1 MAINI
6 GSRPN
11 PVKTLKRAILVVI
24 ICASALLGSIGSL
37 GYYAPFQY
45 NLGHKIPPT
54 TRIAQGGELVDSSSN
69 VTTNTVQITRNNT
82 LTLTD
87 LFIETQQSVVQVSGT
102 ASDDNPSFGIS
113 LGSGFVYDNSGHII
127 TNYHVIAGSD
137 PNDIS
142 ITFID
147 GTVYRARVVGTDQY
161 SDLAV
166 LHVEDDVPAD
176 KLVPLPLGN
185 SSALRVGQE
194 VVAIGNPFGLS
205 GSMTEGIVSGL
216 NRLIPVYQDPF
227 SNVAA
232 PAFSIPDVIQTDA
245 AINPGNSGGPL
256 LDIQGEVVGINSA
269 IFSTTGGSA
278 GVGFAIPSNAIAEI
292 APVLIERGTFEHPW
306 LGVSGIDMTPEIA
319 EAIGLGEPRGFLV
332 IDAEPGGPAD
342 SAGIR
347 GGDTPVQLDG
357 REITLGGDV
366 ILAINDRDVR
376 KIDDMLGYLQQA
388 TQVGEIV
395 PLTVWREGQIIEI
408 DVTLGA
414 RPSLQ
419 ESP

>member
-1 MAINI
+1 MGA
-6 GSRPN
+6 
-11 PVKTLKRAILVVI
+11 LV
-24 ICASALLGSIGSL
+24 ASIGSL
-37 GYYAPFQY
+37 GYYSPFQY
-45 NLGHKIPPT
+45 DSGHKIPPAT
-54 TRIAQGGELVDSSSN
+54 TIAQGGELADSSPN
-69 VTTNTVQITRNNT
+69 VTTNSVQMTSIDS

-87 LFIETQQSVVQVSGT
+87 LFEETQQSVVQVSGI
-102 ASDDNPSFGIS
+102 SSEDNPFFGAS
-113 LGSGFVYDNSGHII
+113 LGSGFIYDNSGRII
-127 TNYHVIAGSD
+127 TNFHVIAGSNPD
-137 PNDIS
+137 DIS

-147 GTVYRARVVGTDQY
+147 GTVYRARVIGTDEY

-176 KLVPLPLGN
+176 KLIPLPLAN

-227 SNVAA
+227 SDVAA

-256 LDIQGEVVGINSA
+256 LNMQGEVVGINSA
-269 IFSTTGGSA
+269 IFSTTGGFA
-278 GVGFAIPSNAIAEI
+278 GVGFAVPSNTIAKI
-292 APVLIERGTFEHPW
+292 APILIERGTFQHPW

-332 IDAEPGGPAD
+332 IEAAPGGPAD
-342 SAGIR
+342 AAGVQ
-347 GGDTPVQLDG
+347 GGNTPVQLAG
-357 REITLGGDV
+357 REIVLGGDV
-366 ILAINDRDVR
+366 ILAIDDRDVR
-376 KIDDMLGYLQQA
+376 KIDDVLGYLQQA
-388 TQVGEIV
+388 TEVGETV
-395 PLTVWREGQIIEI
+395 TLTVWREGQTIQI

-419 ESP
+419 VSP

>member
-1 MAINI
+1 M
-6 GSRPN
+6 
-11 PVKTLKRAILVVI
+11 I
-24 ICASALLGSIGSL
+24 ICMGALMASIGSL
-37 GYYAPFQY
+37 GYYSPFQY
-45 NLGHKIPPT
+45 DLGHKVPPAT
-54 TRIAQGGELVDSSSN
+54 TIAQGGELADSSPN
-69 VTTNTVQITRNNT
+69 VTTNSVQMTSIDS

-87 LFIETQQSVVQVSGT
+87 LFEETQQSVVQVSGM
-102 ASDDNPSFGIS
+102 SSEDNPFFGAS
-113 LGSGFVYDNSGHII
+113 LGSGFIYDNSGHII
-127 TNYHVIAGSD
+127 TNFHVIAGSNPD
-137 PNDIS
+137 DIS

-166 LHVEDDVPAD
+166 LHVEDDVPAE
-176 KLVPLPLGN
+176 KLIPLPLGN

-227 SNVAA
+227 SDVAA

-256 LDIQGEVVGINSA
+256 LNMQGEVLGINSA
-269 IFSTTGGSA
+269 IFSTTGGFA
-278 GVGFAIPSNAIAEI
+278 GVGFAVPSNTIAKI
-292 APVLIERGTFEHPW
+292 APILIERGTFQHPW

-332 IDAEPGGPAD
+332 IEAAPGGPAD
-342 SAGIR
+342 AAGVR
-347 GGDTPVQLDG
+347 GGNTPMQLAG
-357 REITLGGDV
+357 REIVLGGDV
-366 ILAINDRDVR
+366 VLAIDDRGVR
-376 KIDDMLGYLQQA
+376 KIDDVLGYLQQA
-388 TQVGEIV
+388 TEVGETV
-395 PLTVWREGQIIEI
+395 TLTVWREGQTIQI

-419 ESP
+419 VSP

>member
-1 MAINI
+1 M
-6 GSRPN
+6 
-11 PVKTLKRAILVVI
+11 KRAILVVI
-24 ICASALLGSIGSL
+24 ICVSALLGSIGSL
-37 GYYAPFQY
+37 GYYAPSQY
-45 NLGHKIPPT
+45 NLGHKIPPAT
-54 TRIAQGGELVDSSSN
+54 TIAQGGELVDSSSN
-69 VTTNTVQITRNNT
+69 TTTNAVQITRNSSS
-82 LTLTD
+82 TLTD
-87 LFIETQQSVVQVSGT
+87 LFEKTQQSVVQVSGT
-102 ASDDNPSFGIS
+102 LSEDSPFFGAS
-113 LGSGFVYDNSGHII
+113 LGSGFIYDNIGHII
-127 TNYHVIAGSD
+127 TNYHVVVGSNPD
-137 PNDIS
+137 DIS

-166 LHVEDDVPAD
+166 LRVQDDIPTD
-176 KLVPLPLGN
+176 KLIPLPLAN
-185 SSALRVGQE
+185 SSGLLVGQR

-256 LDIQGEVVGINSA
+256 LNIQGEVVGINSA
-269 IFSTTGGSA
+269 IFSTTGGFA
-278 GVGFAIPSNAIAEI
+278 GVGFAVPSNTIAKI
-292 APVLIERGTFEHPW
+292 APVLIERGFFQHPW

-332 IDAEPGGPAD
+332 IDAAPGGPAD
-342 SAGIR
+342 SAGVQ
-347 GGDTPVQLDG
+347 GGDTPAQLGG
-357 REITLGGDV
+357 REIALGGDV
-366 ILAINDRDVR
+366 VLAINDRDVR
-376 KIDDMLGYLQQA
+376 KIDDVLGYLQQA
-388 TQVGEIV
+388 TEVGETV
-395 PLTVWREGQIIEI
+395 TLTVWRDEQIIDI

-419 ESP
+419 DSP

>member
-1 MAINI
+1 M
-6 GSRPN
+6 
-11 PVKTLKRAILVVI
+11 I
-24 ICASALLGSIGSL
+24 ICMSALVASIGSL
-37 GYYAPFQY
+37 GYYTPSQY
-45 NLGHKIPPT
+45 ELGYKIPPT
-54 TRIAQGGELVDSSSN
+54 TTIAQGGELADSPLN
-69 VTTNTVQITRNNT
+69 VTTNSVQMTNNDT

-87 LFIETQQSVVQVSGT
+87 LFEVTQQSVVQVSGT
-102 ASDDNPSFGIS
+102 SSEDNPFFGLS
-113 LGSGFVYDNSGHII
+113 LGSGFIYDNSGHII
-127 TNYHVIAGSD
+127 TNFHVVAGSNPD
-137 PNDIS
+137 DIS

-147 GTVYRARVVGTDQY
+147 GTVYRARVIGTDQY

-176 KLVPLPLGN
+176 KLIPLPLAN

-227 SNVAA
+227 SDVTA

-256 LDIQGEVVGINSA
+256 LDMLGEVVGINSA
-269 IFSTTGGSA
+269 IFSTTGGFA
-278 GVGFAIPSNAIAEI
+278 GVGFAVPSNAIAKI
-292 APVLIERGTFEHPW
+292 APILIESGTFQHPW

-332 IDAEPGGPAD
+332 IEAAPGGPAD
-342 SAGIR
+342 TAGVQ
-347 GGDTPVQLDG
+347 GGNTPVQLGG
-357 REITLGGDV
+357 REIALGGDV
-366 ILAINDRDVR
+366 VLAIDDRDVR
-376 KIDDMLGYLQQA
+376 KIDDVLGYLQQA
-388 TQVGEIV
+388 TQVGDTV
-395 PLTVWREGQIIEI
+395 TLTVWRDGQIIEI
-408 DVTLGA
+408 PVTLGA

-419 ESP
+419 DSP

>member
-1 MAINI
+1 M
-6 GSRPN
+6 
-11 PVKTLKRAILVVI
+11 V

-37 GYYAPFQY
+37 GLYAPSQY
-45 NLGHKIPPT
+45 NLGHKIPPAT
-54 TRIAQGGELVDSSSN
+54 TIAQGGELVDNSSN
-69 VTTNTVQITRNNT
+69 ATANAVQITTNNT
-82 LTLTD
+82 STLTD
-87 LFIETQQSVVQVSGT
+87 LFEQTQQSVVQVSGT
-102 ASDDNPSFGIS
+102 LNEADPLFGIS
-113 LGSGFVYDNSGHII
+113 LGSGFIYDNSGHII
-127 TNYHVIAGSD
+127 TNYHVVAGSD

-147 GTVYRARVVGTDQY
+147 GTVYRARVAGADQY

-166 LHVEDDVPAD
+166 LRVEDDIPAE
-176 KLVPLPLGN
+176 KLIPLPLAN
-185 SSALRVGQE
+185 SSGLLVGQE

-227 SNVAA
+227 SDITA

-256 LDIQGEVVGINSA
+256 LNMQGEVVGINSA
-269 IFSTTGGSA
+269 IFSTTGGFA
-278 GVGFAIPSNAIAEI
+278 GVGFSVPSNTIAKV
-292 APVLIERGTFEHPW
+292 APVLIERGFFEHPW

-332 IDAEPGGPAD
+332 IEVAPGGPAD
-342 SAGIR
+342 SAGVQ
-347 GGDTPVQLDG
+347 GGDTPVQLNG
-357 REITLGGDV
+357 REIPIGGDV
-366 ILAINDRDVR
+366 VLAINDRDVR
-376 KIDDMLGYLQQA
+376 KIDDVLGYLQQA
-388 TQVGEIV
+388 TQVGETV
-395 PLTVWREGQIIEI
+395 TLTVWRDGQIIEI
-408 DVTLGA
+408 DVILGA

>member
-1 MAINI
+1 M
-6 GSRPN
+6 
-11 PVKTLKRAILVVI
+11 V

-37 GYYAPFQY
+37 GLYAPSQY
-45 NLGHKIPPT
+45 NLGHKIPPAT
-54 TRIAQGGELVDSSSN
+54 TIAQAGELVESSPNATASA
-69 VTTNTVQITRNNT
+69 VQITTNNT
-82 LTLTD
+82 STLTD
-87 LFIETQQSVVQVSGT
+87 LFEQTQQSVVQVSGT
-102 ASDDNPSFGIS
+102 LNQDDPLFGIS
-113 LGSGFVYDNSGHII
+113 LGSGFIYDNSGHII

-166 LHVEDDVPAD
+166 LRVEDDIPAE
-176 KLVPLPLGN
+176 KLIPLPLAN
-185 SSALRVGQE
+185 SSGLLVGQE

-227 SNVAA
+227 SDITA

-256 LDIQGEVVGINSA
+256 LNMQGEVVGINSA
-269 IFSTTGGSA
+269 IFSTTGGFA
-278 GVGFAIPSNAIAEI
+278 GVGFAVPSNTIAKI
-292 APVLIERGTFEHPW
+292 APVLIERGFFEHPW

-332 IDAEPGGPAD
+332 IEVAPGSPAD
-342 SAGIR
+342 SAGVQ
-347 GGDTPVQLDG
+347 GGDTPVQLNG
-357 REITLGGDV
+357 REIPLGGDV
-366 ILAINDRDVR
+366 VLAINDRDVR
-376 KIDDMLGYLQQA
+376 KIDDVLGYLQQA
-388 TQVGEIV
+388 TQVGETV
-395 PLTVWREGQIIEI
+395 TLTVWRDGQIIEI
-408 DVTLGA
+408 PVTLGA

>member
-1 MAINI
+1 
-6 GSRPN
+6 
-11 PVKTLKRAILVVI
+11 
-24 ICASALLGSIGSL
+24 LGSIGSL
-37 GYYAPFQY
+37 GYYAPPSQY
-45 NLGHKIPPT
+45 NLGHKIPPDT
-54 TRIAQGGELVDSSSN
+54 TIAQGGELVDSPSN
-69 VTTNTVQITRNNT
+69 ATTNAVQITRNNS
-82 LTLTD
+82 LTLVD
-87 LFIETQQSVVQVSGT
+87 LFEETQQSVVQVSGT
-102 ASDDNPSFGIS
+102 LSEDNPFLGAS
-113 LGSGFVYDNSGHII
+113 LGSGFIYDNIGHVI
-127 TNYHVIAGSD
+127 TNYHVVAGSNPD
-137 PNDIS
+137 DIS

-166 LHVEDDVPAD
+166 LRVLDDIPTD
-176 KLVPLPLGN
+176 KLTPLPLGN
-185 SSALRVGQE
+185 SSGLLVGQE

-256 LDIQGEVVGINSA
+256 LNMQGEVVGINSA
-269 IFSTTGGSA
+269 IFSTTGGFA
-278 GVGFAIPSNAIAEI
+278 GVGFAVPSNTIAKI
-292 APVLIERGTFEHPW
+292 APVLIERGFFEHPW

-332 IDAEPGGPAD
+332 IDAAPGGPAD
-342 SAGIR
+342 SAGVQ
-347 GGDTPVQLDG
+347 GGDTPTQLGG
-357 REITLGGDV
+357 REIALGGDV
-366 ILAINDRDVR
+366 VLAINDRDVR
-376 KIDDMLGYLQQA
+376 KIDDVLGYLQQA
-388 TQVGEIV
+388 TEVGETV
-395 PLTVWREGQIIEI
+395 TLTVWRDGEISEI

-419 ESP
+419 DSP

>member
-1 MAINI
+1 MAIC
-6 GSRPN
+6 
-11 PVKTLKRAILVVI
+11 V
-24 ICASALLGSIGSL
+24 SALLGSLGSL
-37 GYYAPFQY
+37 GLYAPSQY
-45 NLGHKIPPT
+45 NLGYKIPPAT
-54 TRIAQGGELVDSSSN
+54 TIAQAGELVDNSSN
-69 VTTNTVQITRNNT
+69 ATTNAVQITRNNT

-87 LFIETQQSVVQVSGT
+87 LFGQTQQSVVQVSG
-102 ASDDNPSFGIS
+102 ALSEDDPFFGTS
-113 LGSGFVYDNSGHII
+113 LGSGFIYDNSGHII
-127 TNYHVIAGSD
+127 TNYHVVAGSD

-166 LHVEDDVPAD
+166 LHVEDDIPAE
-176 KLVPLPLGN
+176 KLIPLPLAN
-185 SSALRVGQE
+185 SSGLLVGQE

-227 SNVAA
+227 SNVAT

-256 LDIQGEVVGINSA
+256 LNMRGEVVGINSA
-269 IFSTTGGSA
+269 IFSTTGGFA
-278 GVGFAIPSNAIAEI
+278 GVGFSVPSNTIAKV
-292 APVLIERGTFEHPW
+292 APVLIERGFFEHPW

-332 IDAEPGGPAD
+332 IEVAPGGPAD
-342 SAGIR
+342 GAGIQ
-347 GGDTPVQLDG
+347 GGDTPMQLNG
-357 REITLGGDV
+357 MEIPLGGDV
-366 ILAINDRDVR
+366 VLAINDRDVR
-376 KIDDMLGYLQQA
+376 KIDDVLGYLQQA
-388 TQVGEIV
+388 TQVGETV
-395 PLTVWREGQIIEI
+395 TLTVWRDGQIIEI